1 MIGTKILHYKILEKL
16 GEGGM
21 GVVYL
26 AEDTKL
32 ERKVAIKFLP
42 KHVAANPEERK
53 RFKIE
58 AKAAAALNHPNIS
71 TIHTIEETTEF
82 LKSGETFLVMEYIDG
97 MELKSLIVLGIDT
110 PFQVS
115 DILNYAI
122 QIAEGIDAAHK
133 KGIIHGDIKSS
144 NIMVT
149 KTGNVKVMDFGL
161 AQIKGMKYA
170 AETGSTAGTTPYMS
184 PEQLQGEPLDQRSDI
199 WSFGIVLYEMIS
211 SALPFKGDYE
221 QAISYS
227 IVNENQKPLSIYRND
242 LPDKLISIINKCLS
256 KEKEERYNTIEE
268 TLSELKML
276 RDELFIEKT
285 SKKIPLVN
293 VSKKKTILA
302 PILVILILSIAG
314 LLIWTFN
321 IKNNSGDTL
330 TSASLKRI
338 AVLPFTNI
346 NNNPDVNFLSFA
358 LADQIINSLAY
369 VKDILVR
376 PSSAIRP
383 YQNEVIDPSLIAKKL
398 NVDYILSGSYQ
409 KESDEIRLNLE
420 LVDMRSNNL
429 IWHEG
434 IEEKYVDAFKIQDIV
449 SRKVVDGLKLE
460 FSHSGIAVK
469 QQDISKNP
477 LAYEYYLRAVSYPLN
492 NEGNLIAIALLQK
505 SVQID
510 SNFAPVYSELGFR
523 YHNLATY
530 DPSQRNKL
538 VDAEAAYK
546 KALSINK
553 ELLSALGNLSS
564 LYTETGKTIEAV
576 ELTKRAIKINP
587 NNAAIHF
594 WLGYIYRYTGLL
606 DKAVN
611 EMETALKLDPSNPRF
626 RSVGVTYLYKQEYKK
641 AIDGLNLD
649 KDSPYSIAFK
659 GQIYFRMHQIDSA
672 KKYFK
677 RIILSEPNGTLGR
690 WSKAMLDYI
699 ENKKEDGLK
708 MIKLLETS
716 NVFDAE
722 QFYNYANLYGL
733 YGETNDCVRLL
744 KRAIDGGFFCYP
756 FMLKD
761 SFLDPVRN
769 DDEFKKVLS
778 HAQNKYEEFKKSVN

>member
-302 PILVILILSIAG
+302 PILVILILSIAA

>member
-1 MIGTKILHYKILEKL
+1 MIGKSILHYKILEKL

-42 KHVAANPEERK
+42 KHVAANPEERE

-71 TIHTIEETTEF
+71 TIHTIEETTE
-82 LKSGETFLVMEYIDG
+82 LQKSGETFLVMEYIDG

-256 KEKEERYNTIEE
+256 KEKKERYNTMEE

-302 PILVILILSIAG
+302 PILIILILSIAA

-530 DPSQRNKL
+530 DPLQRNKL

-626 RSVGVTYLYKQEYKK
+626 RSIGVTYLYKQEYKK

>member
-1 MIGTKILHYKILEKL
+1 MLL

-42 KHVAANPEERK
+42 KHVAANPEERE

-302 PILVILILSIAG
+302 PILVILILSIAA

>member
-1 MIGTKILHYKILEKL
+1 MIGKSILHYKILEKL

-42 KHVAANPEERK
+42 KHVAANPEERE

-71 TIHTIEETTEF
+71 TIHTIEETTE
-82 LKSGETFLVMEYIDG
+82 LQKSGETFLVMEYIDG

-256 KEKEERYNTIEE
+256 KEKKERYNTMEE

-302 PILVILILSIAG
+302 PILIILILSIAA

-460 FSHSGIAVK
+460 FSQSGIAVK

-530 DPSQRNKL
+530 DPLQRNKL

-564 LYTETGKTIEAV
+564 LYTETGKTFEAV

-626 RSVGVTYLYKQEYKK
+626 RSIGVTYLYKQEYKK

-649 KDSPYSIAFK
+649 EDSPYSIAFK